1 MSLSVFLFK
10 MGRESHSHHHHH
22 HHHKHRSNH
31 SLKEVVTKV
40 NEESQ
45 PNIEKYY
52 IYMIVIVE

>member
-1 MSLSVFLFK
+1 

-31 SLKEVVTKV
+31 SVKEVVTKV

-52 IYMIVIVE
+52 IYMVVIVE

>member
-1 MSLSVFLFK
+1 MSLLVFLFK

-22 HHHKHRSNH
+22 HHHKHRSNP
-31 SLKEVVTKV
+31 SVKEVVTKV

-52 IYMIVIVE
+52 IYIIVIVE

>member
-1 MSLSVFLFK
+1 MSLLVFLFK

-31 SLKEVVTKV
+31 SVKEVVTKV

-45 PNIEKYY
+45 LNIEKYY
-52 IYMIVIVE
+52 IYMVVIVE